1 MPVKEEK
8 RNNLSEENK
17 ETAPPKKKKKKGFI
31 LLILLFAL
39 LAGGGVLYATGWGQ
53 GILGQQPAAAV
64 AAEKPVYT
72 FELPELVFNLA
83 DGGRRRFLSIKLS
96 FAFAEPGLTAELERR
111 MPEIRDAILTL
122 MWGITMEEVAEE
134 SSIERMK
141 KEIRDA
147 ANNILQTGEIIDVY
161 FWHVMV
167 Q

>member
-1 MPVKEEK
+1 MA
-8 RNNLSEENK
+8 EENK

-31 LLILLFAL
+31 LLILLIVL
-39 LAGGGVLYATGWGQ
+39 LAGGGVLYATGWVQ
-53 GILGQQPAAAV
+53 GILGQQPAPAV

-96 FAFAEPGLTAELERR
+96 FAFAEPALTAELERR

-147 ANNILQTGEIIDVY
+147 ANDILQSGDVTDVY

>member
-1 MPVKEEK
+1 
-8 RNNLSEENK
+8 
-17 ETAPPKKKKKKGFI
+17 
-31 LLILLFAL
+31 
-39 LAGGGVLYATGWGQ
+39 
-53 GILGQQPAAAV
+53 
-64 AAEKPVYT
+64 
-72 FELPELVFNLA
+72 
-83 DGGRRRFLSIKLS
+83 
-96 FAFAEPGLTAELERR
+96 